1 MKRILHLI
9 KHAKKRTLILV
20 GSVALVLALAIGTS
34 FALLITR
41 TNSVDNTFVPP
52 ISRISLDGQDY
63 VTNTGN
69 IPVYIRAYALANWY
83 STDDEHTIL
92 SEKPQAGGEDPDY
105 TIIMD
110 VENVENWFLASDGFY
125 YYTKVVEPGQHIP
138 LFADAIQHKQKTG
151 YELRIQI
158 LSSGIQIDPV
168 DAIQDAWPAVRINE
182 NGELEPAT
190 TP

>member
-52 ISRISLDGQDY
+52 TSTISLEGYDDIK
-63 VTNTGN
+63 NTGN

-92 SEKPQAGGEDPDY
+92 SEKPQANVDY
-105 TIIMD
+105 SIHTIG
-110 VENVENWFLASDGFY
+110 ENWFLASDGFY
-125 YYTKVVEPGQHIP
+125 YYTKVLEPNESVA
-138 LFADAIQHKQKTG
+138 LFTSATQIKQKTG

-158 LSSGIQIDPV
+158 LASSIQIDPV
-168 DAIQDAWPAVRINE
+168 DAIQDAWPAVRVNE

>member
-52 ISRISLDGQDY
+52 ISRISLDGHDDIM
-63 VTNTGN
+63 NTGN

-92 SEKPQAGGEDPDY
+92 SEEPQAGVDY
-105 TIIMD
+105 SIDMD
-110 VENVENWFLASDGFY
+110 VEGWFQASDGFY

-138 LFADAIQHKQKTG
+138 LFADAIQHKQQTG

-168 DAIQDAWPAVRINE
+168 DAIQDAWPAVLVNE